1 MLIEIPDNELH
12 KMFAQEV
19 KIILGQLIKR
29 MDVEYYIRDAI
40 RDSWKDA
47 IDKEVMNQ
55 IENLPDIKEKIGV
68 EILKKIQDKI
78 AAISIVDEVPR

>member
-47 IDKEVMNQ
+47 IDKEVTNQ
-55 IENLPDIKEKIGV
+55 LENLPDIKEKIGV